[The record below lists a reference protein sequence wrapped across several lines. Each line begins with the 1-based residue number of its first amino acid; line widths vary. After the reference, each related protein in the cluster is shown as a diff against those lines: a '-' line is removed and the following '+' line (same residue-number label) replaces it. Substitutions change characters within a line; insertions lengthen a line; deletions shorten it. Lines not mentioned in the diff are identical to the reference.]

1 VAWHFKLIKPT
12 NGYLSHVI
20 ICSGSINHPARPRSR
35 AHIENNS
42 MCWQQKQQ
50 PESEREESALVHY
63 SEAAGS
69 TTEPMAFLSLGQLS
83 GNSFCVIRSNE
94 DAAERPHS
102 HRMFAGHTNNIE
114 SGQTHTHLHSPTH
127 QPLGHIHPT
136 AEPVKSLKR
145 P

>member
-1 VAWHFKLIKPT
+1 MAWHFKLIKAT
-12 NGYLSHVI
+12 NGCLSHVI

-42 MCWQQKQQ
+42 MCWQQKQ

-94 DAAERPHS
+94 DAAERPHT
-102 HRMFAGHTNNIE
+102 HTECLRATQTI
-114 SGQTHTHLHSPTH
+114 SKVDKHTHTHTC
-127 QPLGHIHPT
+127 T
-136 AEPVKSLKR
+136 R
-145 P
+145 PSASGPYSSDR